1 MDVSALICTY
11 NRADL
16 LQGALQALLERTQE
30 KPDQV
35 VIVNGGDQAADEL
48 VQDFGR
54 SAGVE
59 VTLVNTP
66 NKNLATSRNVG
77 LPRCG
82 GDIIA
87 MTDDDAEVFPDWVTQ
102 IKRVHREHPE
112 AGAVGG
118 PVLPKDQASFLARA
132 GGLATFPSWPVP
144 RYVRTLPGV
153 NIAYKREAVDQV
165 GLQDETLFRG
175 EDVDFNWRV
184 KRAGYEIYFDPSVKV
199 RHHHR
204 KTLRGLIQQQY
215 MYGRAYVLV
224 RRKWPEMYCVY
235 PHGLRSTTDIL
246 KAANF
251 LGALVYQ
258 PFLAAAALK
267 PVHEKMMA
275 WPILSA
281 LGLAWKAGMVAQM
294 LHGGRIAN
302 RHLAS

>member
-118 PVLPKDQASFLARA
+118 PVLPGEGRRPGHVPFMACTALCAYPPWSQHRLQARGRRPSGPA
-132 GGLATFPSWPVP
+132 GRNPVP
-144 RYVRTLPGV
+144 RR
-153 NIAYKREAVDQV
+153 RCR
-165 GLQDETLFRG
+165 LQ
-175 EDVDFNWRV
+175 
-184 KRAGYEIYFDPSVKV
+184 
-199 RHHHR
+199 
-204 KTLRGLIQQQY
+204 
-215 MYGRAYVLV
+215 
-224 RRKWPEMYCVY
+224 
-235 PHGLRSTTDIL
+235 
-246 KAANF
+246 
-251 LGALVYQ
+251 
-258 PFLAAAALK
+258 LAR
-267 PVHEKMMA
+267 
-275 WPILSA
+275 
-281 LGLAWKAGMVAQM
+281 QT
-294 LHGGRIAN
+294 GRI
-302 RHLAS
+302 

>member
-1 MDVSALICTY
+1 MDVSVLICTY
-11 NRADL
+11 NRTDL
-16 LQGALQALLERTQE
+16 LQGALRALLERTQE

-35 VIVNGGDQAADEL
+35 VVVNGGDHVADEL
-48 VQDFGR
+48 VRQFSR
-54 SAGVE
+54 AAGVE
-59 VTLVNTP
+59 ITLVNTP

-102 IKRVHREHPE
+102 IKRAHREHPE

-118 PVLPKDQASFLARA
+118 PVLPKDEASVLARA
-132 GGLATFPSWPVP
+132 GALATFPSWPDP
-144 RYVRTLPGV
+144 RYLRTLPGV
-153 NIAYKREAVDQV
+153 NIAYKREAVEKA
-165 GLQDETLFRG
+165 GLQDEALFRG

-184 KRAGYEIYFDPSVKV
+184 KRAGYEIYFDPSIKV

-204 KTLRGLIQQQY
+204 RTLRGLLQQQY

-235 PHGLRSTTDIL
+235 PHRLRSTRDIL

-251 LGALVYQ
+251 VGALVYQ
-258 PFLAAAALK
+258 PFLSARPLK

-275 WPILSA
+275 WPILFSLA
-281 LGLAWKAGMVAQM
+281 LAWKAGMVVQGLKGTHAPY
-294 LHGGRIAN
+294 GRF
-302 RHLAS
+302 